1 MEHMPIP
8 SKPRKPTHLRRPDSR
23 PVVVE
28 ELGYEVD
35 VYGVVGFQLIA
46 QGGQGAEGGWLGS
59 TKSEISL
66 YL

>member
-46 QGGQGAEGGWLGS
+46 QGGQGAEGG
-59 TKSEISL
+59 
-66 YL
+66 